1 MADKNDILAG
11 LLNQPPDVRPANT
24 DNFFERLHNS
34 RDVTEKD
41 FRETFNQAVYSNLGF
56 NVSISPKI
64 KKHGAGS

>member
-24 DNFFERLHNS
+24 DNFFEKLHRS

-41 FRETFNQAVYSNLGF
+41 FRKTFNEAVYSNLGF
-56 NVSISPKI
+56 NVSISPNI
-64 KKHGAGS
+64 KNDEAGG